1 MKIPSTLNRKNNNTA
16 QDSKSVKT
24 PDGIASSGN
33 PASVQS
39 GNTNNANIPE
49 DASYGAIFWT
59 FFKIGLFTFGGGYAM
74 IPLIEREIIDRR
86 GWIAKEN
93 FLELLTIAQSAP
105 GPIALNTSV
114 FVGYKTRGFKGA
126 TAAIL
131 GAITPSF
138 FIILAVALFFTAIK
152 DNRYVEAAFKGMR
165 PAVVA
170 LIAAPIFNL
179 AKGLG
184 WWRILIAVAAAFVV
198 WHFSISPIYMII
210 LGAVAGL
217 IYSFIRK

>member
-33 PASVQS
+33 PTSVQS

-138 FIILAVALFFTAIK
+138 FIILAVALFFTARTTIRRSRVQRHETRRRGADRCSDIQPGK
-152 DNRYVEAAFKGMR
+152 RSR
-165 PAVVA
+165 VVA
-170 LIAAPIFNL
+170 HPDRRGCRFRSLAFQHLANL
-179 AKGLG
+179 YDYPRSRRRTDL
-184 WWRILIAVAAAFVV
+184 FV
-198 WHFSISPIYMII
+198 HP
-210 LGAVAGL
+210 
-217 IYSFIRK
+217 